1 MPPLFHKGKR
11 KMDEQRA
18 RIVIADHLA
27 LPVSSVTDDADFLSL
42 GADSLDMV
50 SLTMR
55 LEEEFNTHIPD
66 EGVEDC
72 RMVGDALAML
82 RASLMVA
89 Q

>member
-1 MPPLFHKGKR
+1 MG
-11 KMDEQRA
+11 EQRA
-18 RIVIADHLA
+18 RFVIADHFA
-27 LPVSSVTDDADFLSL
+27 VPATSITDEADFVTL

-66 EGVEDC
+66 DGVEDC
-72 RMVGDALAML
+72 RTVGDALAML
-82 RASLMVA
+82 RASLMVS

>member
-1 MPPLFHKGKR
+1 
-11 KMDEQRA
+11 MDEQRA

-27 LPVSSVTDDADFLSL
+27 LPVASISDDADFLAL

-66 EGVEDC
+66 DGVEDC
-72 RMVGDALAML
+72 RTVGQAIAML
-82 RASLMVA
+82 RTSLA
-89 Q
+89 APA